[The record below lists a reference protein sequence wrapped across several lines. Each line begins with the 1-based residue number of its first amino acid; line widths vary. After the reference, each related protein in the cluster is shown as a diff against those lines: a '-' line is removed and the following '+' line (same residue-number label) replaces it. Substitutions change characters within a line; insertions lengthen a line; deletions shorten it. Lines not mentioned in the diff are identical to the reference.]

1 MTLEERVEQ
10 IEERLRTLENSVF
23 RASPSKPQVRSG
35 DYTGP
40 LAPATP
46 PTRESPELDIDYLP
60 PAPSHLESVQVKA
73 KPDKDQWWRMPVM

>member
-23 RASPSKPQVRSG
+23 RGSPSKPQVRSG

-40 LAPATP
+40 LA
-46 PTRESPELDIDYLP
+46 LP
-60 PAPSHLESVQVKA
+60 LRQLGRARNLTSITSLPLPSHLESVQVKA